1 MSRTRLDAI
10 HLTQALRH
18 RLVDFACQDHYVRD
32 PQLSAQLRELWAGS
46 GQEGGLLGELWVEAS
61 MPARTSPDSLGSLT
75 ERGLFSKWLME
86 QLDHEIPRDRALYTH
101 QSEAVLAVT
110 PEAQPRPALIVS
122 SGTGSGKTEAFL
134 LPLLNLLAQRPR
146 KEGAGC
152 RALVLYP
159 INALVNDQVERLA
172 VWLRGQERLRFCH
185 FTGETPENHR
195 AWTRTSPNATADPS
209 RCYTRQHAR
218 GLEDQKGRRCS
229 PRLPVP
235 DIIVTNYSMLEYML
249 CRPQDQV
256 FFGPDLQ
263 VVVLDEAHLY
273 TGTLAAEMALLL
285 RRLYDR
291 CGLAPHEVTQ
301 LATSATI
308 GSREQSDLLQSFA
321 AQLFSRQSD
330 QVTVIF
336 GQEAPPGHHGVAA
349 EPPQATCT
357 PECLADLEMPPTLAY
372 DSNGV
377 EEFIVDAEGLAAACA
392 CLRKVTSPGAV
403 ERAAGRAENV
413 VAQLLW
419 EGLQSAPLTRQLV
432 EFLTSRVDRRQV
444 AMPDLAQELFNRRD
458 SVAQAACAQLLNWCA
473 AARPGLEDTPML
485 AHRLHLVTRAPDGI
499 QVCLNQACSGPHRW
513 GELGALQTGHHD
525 CCAWCGQRTVDVL
538 RCRQCGEVFLG
549 GTEERGRLRP
559 AGPSWLRPRD
569 FRFKV
574 YQPNPE
580 GTRFLDGSGRATGAG
595 GTGFPVRPLERS
607 CPNCDSLAEDE
618 VQPFEVLGALPL
630 SLVAETL
637 LAEVPPL
644 STKEPAVRDILPA
657 AGRRLLAFSDS
668 RGEAAKLGPR
678 LRRQHEFQIVRAAL
692 YGLLQS
698 AGSGEDISVLEA
710 EVAELAERV
719 AAADAHS
726 AEGRRLQRNL
736 ERARQDLAEAR
747 AGGRL
752 EDWGQKLAREPLLAQ
767 LLDDTGGLRH
777 RRGEYSQATWNANAQ
792 AVAARAHMLL
802 AREVARPIRRGGV
815 LTLEGCGILEVTYP
829 GLEDLTPPAEFLG
842 LLPAA
847 ASRAQLARE
856 WPDLVA
862 GLLDTLRLD
871 GCVTL
876 DDDDEDSLWQSEA
889 RLVDHW
895 CLRDRFVGAEERQR
909 PSRRRR
915 FIKAVLARLGLEADD
930 ETISDLLRGVFDTL
944 AELAVASSPTGHR
957 SPAVPPMLAWLE
969 KEQKVRLDQP
979 SQLALRLVGR
989 ELGMRRPP
997 RLFQCT
1003 RTLTV
1008 WPRSVQGC
1016 APDLGSDGTL
1026 EPIAPGA
1033 LDSSPRVGRL
1043 RRELASSPIYHL
1055 GLWAEEH
1062 SAQLSAGEGRRLQ
1075 ELFKAG
1081 MRNLLSATTTL
1092 ELGIDIGGLS
1102 GTFLTNVPPA
1112 KANYLQRAGRVGRRA
1127 DGSSVVVTY
1136 ARPQPFD
1143 REVFRRTGD
1152 YLARPFRAP
1161 RVLMERERIAVRHLH
1176 AWLMGSFFQQLYD
1189 PSTHLGAMNA
1199 FGYMGAFLGQ
1209 PLPQW
1214 WDGPHKPAPAPLEPL
1229 DAQFSPFLPEWLGG
1243 ELPGDL
1249 RQPFLSWL
1257 EHVQSRRQEY
1267 GSRLERLL
1275 AETPVDPAQEWDALF
1290 ERARTS
1296 FENRCEEW
1304 LRDYRQLFASWE
1316 GAQEQRQAN
1325 AIQYNLRTLYN
1336 MTVIE
1341 SFSDGGFLPRYGFPV
1356 GLHKLKVVVPDEK
1369 REGKVREEDQY
1380 RLERAGVLA
1389 LREYVPGSQI
1399 LVGGRRVTSQGLLK
1413 HWSAGH
1419 ADESFGLS
1427 GQMANCVKGHRFYW
1441 IGDAPEGC
1449 PFCGESIRAESI
1461 ASLLFPR
1468 YGFTTAAWDP
1478 PRISTE
1484 VDRVGT
1490 VETSTVAFSTAE
1502 KHSPRTLEGFGGL
1515 AGCRA
1520 HYREQGRLLVY
1531 NRGEKSLGFAICTKC
1546 GYAKSEEKQ
1555 RQEGR
1560 QGLPPGFAAHAPLH
1574 SVPKKGQ
1581 RAYCWAPDTAPV
1593 LRHRN
1598 LAAQQPTDIVLVDF
1612 SGLSGYRSEL
1622 AQTLAVALQLAGARL
1637 LSLDSRELGCLE
1649 VPVGGQTG
1657 PVVYDN
1663 SPGGAGHVLE
1673 LFENGQTWLEEACRL
1688 LRGSEEHHQRC
1699 QTACLDCLL
1708 TFDVQVHVRE
1718 GRLNR
1723 PAALAFLEAVLGRG

>member
-18 RLVDFACQDHYVRD
+18 RLVDFSCQDHYVRD
-32 PQLSAQLRELWAGS
+32 GQLSEQLRELWAGS
-46 GQEGGLLGELWVEAS
+46 SQAGGLLGELWVEAS
-61 MPARTSPDSLGSLT
+61 MPARTSPDTLATLT
-75 ERGLFSKWLME
+75 ERGVFSKWLME
-86 QLDHEIPRDRALYTH
+86 QIDHEIPRNRALYTH
-101 QSEAVLAVT
+101 QSESVLAIG
-110 PEAQPRPALIVS
+110 PEVQPRPALIVS

-134 LPLLNLLAQRPR
+134 LPLLNVLVQKKRR
-146 KEGAGC
+146 EGGGC

-172 VWLRGQERLRFCH
+172 VWLRGQEQLRFCH
-185 FTGETPENHR
+185 FTGETPENYR
-195 AWTRTSPNATADPS
+195 KWTRTTPNPTVDPS

-218 GLEDQKGRRCS
+218 GLEDQQGRRCS

-308 GSREQSDLLQSFA
+308 GSREQSDLLQNFA
-321 AQLFSRQSD
+321 SQLFSRQPE

-336 GQEAPPGHHGVAA
+336 GQEAPPGHQGVTP
-349 EPPQATCT
+349 EPPDSTCT
-357 PECLADLEMPPTLAY
+357 PECIANLEMPPTLAY
-372 DSNGV
+372 DANGV
-377 EEFIVDAEGLAAACA
+377 EEFIADPVAVTEACA
-392 CLRKVTSPGAV
+392 TLQKITSPRV
-403 ERAAGRAENV
+403 VQSAAEASDGTVTR
-413 VAQLLW
+413 LLW
-419 EGLQSAPLTRQLV
+419 EGLRFAPLTRQLV
-432 EFLTSRVDRRQV
+432 EFLTTRVGRRQV
-444 AMPDLAQELFNRRD
+444 AMPDLAEELFSRRD
-458 SVAQAACAQLLNWCA
+458 PIAQAACAQLLNWCA

-485 AHRLHLVTRAPDGI
+485 AHRMHLVTRAPDGV
-499 QVCLNQACSGPHRW
+499 QVCLNNACPGPSRW

-525 CCAWCGQRTVDVL
+525 SCAWCAHRTADVL
-538 RCRQCGEVFLG
+538 RCRQCGEAFLG
-549 GTEERGRLRP
+549 GAEERGRLRP
-559 AGPSWLRPRD
+559 AGPSWLRPRE
-569 FRFKV
+569 FRHKI
-574 YQPNPE
+574 YHPNPQ
-580 GTRFLDGSGRATGAG
+580 GARFLDSSGRVTGVG
-595 GTGFPVRPLERS
+595 GEGFPVSTVERS

-618 VQPFEVLGALPL
+618 VQAFEVLGALPL

-644 STKEPAVRDILPA
+644 STKIPAVRDILPA

-668 RGEAAKLGPR
+668 RAEAAKLGPR

-692 YGLLQS
+692 YGLLQGAQS
-698 AGSGEDISVLEA
+698 DEDISVLEN
-710 EVAELAERV
+710 EVAELVKSLAET
-719 AAADAHS
+719 DPNS

-736 ERARQDLAEAR
+736 ERTRQDLAEAR

-752 EDWGQKLAREPLLAQ
+752 EEWGHKLAQEPLLAQ
-767 LLDDTGGLRH
+767 LLDDTGAGRH
-777 RRGEYSQATWNANAQ
+777 RLGEYNQATWKANAQ
-792 AVAARAHMLL
+792 AVAARAQMLL

-815 LTLEGCGILEVTYP
+815 LTLEGCGIVEVSYP
-829 GLEDLTPPAEFLG
+829 GLEDLSPPAEFMG
-842 LLPAA
+842 LLPTAA
-847 ASRAQLARE
+847 GREQLTQD
-856 WPDLVA
+856 WPDLLA

-895 CLRDRFVGAEERQR
+895 SARDRFVGAEDRQR

-915 FIKAVLARLGLEADD
+915 FVKAILARLGVEADD
-930 ETISDLLRGVFDTL
+930 ETITGLLQAVFDSL
-944 AELAVASSPTGHR
+944 AERAVASSPTGHR
-957 SPAVPPMLAWLE
+957 PTAVPPLLGWIE

-989 ELGMRRPP
+989 ELGIRRPP

-1026 EPIAPGA
+1026 EPVTPEE
-1033 LDSSPRVGRL
+1033 LDASPRVGRL
-1043 RRELASSPIYHL
+1043 RRELATSPIYHL

-1229 DAQFSPFLPEWLGG
+1229 DAQFTPFLPEWLGG

-1249 RQPFLSWL
+1249 RLPFVTWL
-1257 EHVQSRRQEY
+1257 EHVRSRRRDY
-1267 GSRLERLL
+1267 GARLERLM
-1275 AETPVDPAQEWDALF
+1275 ANTPVDPARDWDALF
-1290 ERARTS
+1290 ERARQS
-1296 FENRCEEW
+1296 FDSRCDEW
-1304 LRDYRQLFASWE
+1304 LSDYQQLFASWE
-1316 GAQEQRQAN
+1316 SAQEARQAN

-1336 MTVIE
+1336 LTVIE

-1413 HWSAGH
+1413 HWSAGQ

-1449 PFCGESIRAESI
+1449 SFCGESIRPESI
-1461 ASLLFPR
+1461 SSLLFPR

-1490 VETSTVAFSTAE
+1490 VETSTVAFSSAE
-1502 KHSPRTLEGFGGL
+1502 KHSPRTVESFGGL
-1515 AGCRA
+1515 VGCRA
-1520 HYREQGRLLVY
+1520 FYREQGRLLVY

-1560 QGLPPGFAAHAPLH
+1560 QGLPSGFASHAPLH
-1574 SVPKKGQ
+1574 SVPKKGK
-1581 RAYCWAPDTAPV
+1581 RIFCWAADTAPV

-1612 SGLSGYRSEL
+1612 SGLKGYRSEL
-1622 AQTLAVALQLAGARL
+1622 AQTLAVALQQAGARL

-1673 LFENGQTWLEEACRL
+1673 LFENGQAWLEEACRL
-1688 LRGSEEHHQRC
+1688 LRGSEEHDQRC

-1723 PAALAFLEAVLGRG
+1723 PAALAFLEAVISHG